1 MTKNSYTIV
10 SRAFFLETESTR
22 HRPRFCRSSSRV
34 RKTHETSS
42 SSSRSS
48 AGARPPS
55 RPFTHARAST
65 TLDGTSHLTVN
76 RRGSRRHPRVPPRR
90 LAIHASRGSRRLRDA
105 RCRARDP
112 NAPDAI
118 ARREG
123 RGATR
128 LERRRAVGRA
138 RATRRIR
145 GMTRDRPASSF
156 AAAEPRG
163 ARLSG
168 PARVARRLGFCHQQT
183 LSSGIGF
190 SSILARR
197 EREPPSCRSDSARVI
212 ITRASVSSLR
222 DRTRTPTLR
231 ASSRIRR

>member
-1 MTKNSYTIV
+1 MPV
-10 SRAFFLETESTR
+10 
-22 HRPRFCRSSSRV
+22 RPLALLL
-34 RKTHETSS
+34 THE
-42 SSSRSS
+42 R
-48 AGARPPS
+48 RPPS
-55 RPFTHARAST
+55 TVRPTSPSIVAVPDDTRAS
-65 TLDGTSHLTVN
+65 
-76 RRGSRRHPRVPPRR
+76 RRAGSRFT
-90 LAIHASRGSRRLRDA
+90 ASRGSRRLRDA

-145 GMTRDRPASSF
+145 GMTRDRPASSS

-183 LSSGIGF
+183 LSSGIIGF